1 MIKAWTNRKIDHFSE
16 EQINEKSNLKSQKYD
31 EIVREF
37 NETNTQL
44 L

>member
-1 MIKAWTNRKIDHFSE
+1 MIKAWTNRKIDQSE

-31 EIVREF
+31 EMVREF
-37 NETNTQL
+37 NETTTQL